1 MICYCQHPP
10 ILIPHII
17 QMGTTSVILVM
28 EAADV
33 RVVQEEGKLA
43 QSITMMALT
52 CMIAIPAKVE
62 AHVTHV

>member
-1 MICYCQHPP
+1 MV
-10 ILIPHII
+10 
-17 QMGTTSVILVM
+17 TTSVILVM